1 MCSGCRSVLIRTVK
15 VLVPSAV
22 CVRLI
27 LVFHG
32 EPDILLEAC
41 GYRPGNL
48 SVNRLLE
55 GWSFEEIEDYGE
67 RIAGKNAGHVGYS
80 WCWITIGDN

>member
-27 LVFHG
+27 LVFH
-32 EPDILLEAC
+32 EELDILPETR

-55 GWSFEEIEDYGE
+55 GWSFEKIKDHGE
-67 RIAGKNAGHVGYS
+67 RIAGKNAGHVGS
-80 WCWITIGDN
+80 